1 MIIKYS
7 HMLYDSVRKKGSCI
21 QSFIQAN
28 DEGMATFYPL
38 TVDAD

>member
-7 HMLYDSVRKKGSCI
+7 HMLYDSGKGSCM

-38 TVDAD
+38 TVDVD